1 MTSVF
6 SRLAF
11 STSAFLLIHGSVQ
24 VAVEPVIG
32 QSNEQNRFSGDWRK
46 GSSEAD
52 RMKRLMAA
60 VLKGDMILYTIAG
73 VVLAFMIVLTLCDVI
88 LRNLGHPITGSMEII
103 QYGGSIVFGFSIPYA
118 TWIGAQV
125 VVDLVTQK
133 LGPKN
138 RKRIKAVTRS
148 IGIIMFLFIAYNFF
162 MYALDVKRTGELTAS
177 FKIPYYPFCFAI
189 SLSFLFQSL
198 TIFCD
203 LIKTLQGEKHE

>member
-1 MTSVF
+1 
-6 SRLAF
+6 
-11 STSAFLLIHGSVQ
+11 
-24 VAVEPVIG
+24 
-32 QSNEQNRFSGDWRK
+32 
-46 GSSEAD
+46 
-52 RMKRLMAA
+52 MKRLMAA
-60 VLKGDMILYTIAG
+60 VLKGDTILYAMAG

-103 QYGGSIVFGFSIPYA
+103 QYGGSIVFGFSIPFA

-125 VVDLVTQK
+125 LVDLVTQK
-133 LGPKN
+133 LSSKN
-138 RKRIKAVTRS
+138 RKRIQTVTRT

-162 MYALDVKRTGELTAS
+162 MYALDVKQTGELTAS

>member
-1 MTSVF
+1 
-6 SRLAF
+6 
-11 STSAFLLIHGSVQ
+11 
-24 VAVEPVIG
+24 
-32 QSNEQNRFSGDWRK
+32 
-46 GSSEAD
+46 
-52 RMKRLMAA
+52 MKRLTTA

-73 VVLAFMIVLTLCDVI
+73 GVLAFMIVLTLCDVI

-118 TWIGAQV
+118 TWMGAQV
-125 VVDLVTQK
+125 VVDLVTRK
-133 LGPKN
+133 LSFKN
-138 RKRIKAVTRS
+138 QKRIKAVTRS
-148 IGIIMFLFIAYNFF
+148 IGIILFLFVAYNFF

-189 SLSFLFQSL
+189 SLSFLLHSA

>member
-1 MTSVF
+1 
-6 SRLAF
+6 
-11 STSAFLLIHGSVQ
+11 
-24 VAVEPVIG
+24 
-32 QSNEQNRFSGDWRK
+32 
-46 GSSEAD
+46 
-52 RMKRLMAA
+52 MKRLMAA
-60 VLKGDMILYTIAG
+60 VLKGDTILYTIAG
-73 VVLAFMIVLTLCDVI
+73 MVLAFMIVLTLCDVI

-118 TWIGAQV
+118 TWIGAQI
-125 VVDLVTQK
+125 VVDLITQK
-133 LGPKN
+133 LGFIN
-138 RKRIKAVTRS
+138 RKRINAITRAV
-148 IGIIMFLFIAYNFF
+148 GVIIFLFIAYNFF

>member
-1 MTSVF
+1 
-6 SRLAF
+6 
-11 STSAFLLIHGSVQ
+11 
-24 VAVEPVIG
+24 
-32 QSNEQNRFSGDWRK
+32 
-46 GSSEAD
+46 
-52 RMKRLMAA
+52 MKRLMAA

-88 LRNLGHPITGSMEII
+88 LRNLGHPITGSMEMI

-133 LGPKN
+133 LGLKN
-138 RKRIKAVTRS
+138 RKRIKAFTRT

-162 MYALDVKRTGELTAS
+162 MYALDVERTGELTAS

-189 SLSFLFQSL
+189 SISFLFQSL

-203 LIKTLQGEKHE
+203 LIKTLQGEKNE